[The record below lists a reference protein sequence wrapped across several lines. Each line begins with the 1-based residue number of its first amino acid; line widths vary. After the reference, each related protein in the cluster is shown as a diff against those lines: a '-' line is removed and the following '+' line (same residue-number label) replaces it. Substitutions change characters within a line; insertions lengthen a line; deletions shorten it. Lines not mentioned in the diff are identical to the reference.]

1 MNLGWMRER
10 EGALVTESGEEDG
23 EKLADWRLGLDVVD
37 VHCCGCAERIGVTC
51 RLDFHH
57 MILSS

>member
-37 VHCCGCAERIGVTC
+37 VHCCGCAERIGVTA
-51 RLDFHH
+51 D
-57 MILSS
+57 